1 MRGAAPIF
9 DGGKGIV
16 KNIADAPK
24 GQCLALQGR
33 DKKVDGEITNA

>member
-9 DGGKGIV
+9 DSGKGIA
-16 KNIADAPK
+16 KNTGGVPK
-24 GQCLALQGR
+24 GQYLALQGR

>member
-9 DGGKGIV
+9 DSEKDIV
-16 KNIADAPK
+16 KNTAGAPK